1 MLGTLNK
8 RKALF
13 VLAAVIALA
22 LVVSGCG
29 AGNNAGDTEPK
40 EKPRLI
46 LATTTSTYDSG
57 LLDVLVPAFEEKYGY
72 EVHILSKGTGASL
85 ELGKRGDAHVMLV
98 HAKDTELQL
107 VEEGYFVDRHDVM
120 YNDFIVLGPSADPA
134 GIKGLTEA
142 VEAFKKIAAAE
153 QPFVSRGDE
162 SGTHIK
168 EKSIWAEAGIEPAGS
183 WYSSVGQGMGDTLNV
198 ANQMG
203 AYTFADRG
211 TYIAMKNNLNLEIVL
226 EGDPVLFNQ
235 YGVMATNPDKHP
247 NTNYEGAKAFIEFM
261 ISSEGQG
268 MIGDFKQHGES
279 LFTPNAA

>member
-1 MLGTLNK
+1 MSGLLSRRNVLIVLVTFITLG
-8 RKALF
+8 F
-13 VLAAVIALA
+13 II
-22 LVVSGCG
+22 SGCG
-29 AGNNAGDTEPK
+29 ASNNTGDKEPK

-72 EVHILSKGTGASL
+72 EVHVLSKGTGASL

-134 GIKGLTEA
+134 GIKGITDA
-142 VEAFKKIAAAE
+142 AGAFAKIAAAE
-153 QPFVSRGDE
+153 QTFVSRGDE
-162 SGTHIK
+162 SGTHMK
-168 EKSIWAEAGIEPAGS
+168 EKSIWAGAGIEPAGR

-211 TYIAMKNNLNLEIVL
+211 TYVAMKSNLNLEIVL
-226 EGDPVLFNQ
+226 EGDPALFNQ

-247 NTNYEGAKAFIEFM
+247 NTNYDGAKAFIDFM
-261 ISSEGQG
+261 ISPEGQQ
-268 MIGDFKQHGES
+268 MIGDFKQHGER
-279 LFTPNAA
+279 LFTPNAS

>member
-1 MLGTLNK
+1 MLETLSK
-8 RKALF
+8 SKALV
-13 VLAAVIALA
+13 VLVAVVALA
-22 LVVSGCG
+22 LMVSGCG
-29 AGNNAGDTEPK
+29 AGNNTGNTEPQ
-40 EKPRLI
+40 EKPRLL

-120 YNDFIVLGPSADPA
+120 YNDFIVLGTSADPV
-134 GIKGLTEA
+134 GIKGLTDAE
-142 VEAFKKIAAAE
+142 EAFKKIAAAE
-153 QPFVSRGDE
+153 QPFVSRGDD
-162 SGTHIK
+162 SGTHMK
-168 EKSIWAEAGIEPAGS
+168 EQSLWVGAGIEPAGR

-211 TYIAMKNNLNLEIVL
+211 TYVAMKDKLNLEIVL

-247 NTNYEGAKAFIEFM
+247 NTNYDGAEKFIEFM
-261 ISSEGQG
+261 ISSEGQKI
-268 MIGDFKQHGES
+268 IGDFKQHGES
-279 LFTPNAA
+279 LFTPNAS